1 MQRFLFSPALRY
13 PKKELLEPIMS
24 KKKKSI
30 GVFDSGFGGLTIL
43 RGLVKELPEYNYT
56 YLGDTARTPYGS
68 RSQEV
73 IYEFTRQAVD
83 FLFSKDCDLV
93 ILACNTAS
101 SEALRRIQQEYLP
114 NFHPNKKVLGV
125 IIPAA
130 EAAVTKTRNQ
140 KIGVIATEQ
149 TVASKAFV
157 RELRKLDPK
166 IQIFQNP
173 CPLLVPI
180 VEAGEHRGEVVGAV
194 LQKYLTPLLKKKI
207 DALILGCTHYGI
219 LEKKIRDIV
228 GKDIAIISETSVV
241 ARKLRDYLKRH
252 PEIETKI
259 DKNHTRT
266 FYSTDRTEK
275 FQRLGSQFFGQ
286 KITVKKASLG

>member
-1 MQRFLFSPALRY
+1 
-13 PKKELLEPIMS
+13 MS
-24 KKKKSI
+24 QKKKSI

-43 RGLVKELPEYNYT
+43 RGLVKELPEYNYI

-101 SEALRRIQQEYLP
+101 SEALRRIQQDYLP
-114 NFHPNKKVLGV
+114 KFHPKKKVLGV

-130 EAAVTKTRNQ
+130 EVAVTKTRNQ

-157 RELRKLDPK
+157 RELGKLDPTVSV
-166 IQIFQNP
+166 FQNA

-180 VEAGEHRGEVVGAV
+180 VEAGEQQSKITDIA
-194 LQKYLTPLLKKKI
+194 LQKYLAPLLKKKI
-207 DALILGCTHYGI
+207 DTLILGCTHYGI
-219 LEKKIRDIV
+219 LEKKIRTLV
-228 GKDIAIISETSVV
+228 GKKITVISEASVV
-241 ARKLRDYLKRH
+241 AKKLRDYLKRH
-252 PEIETKI
+252 SEIETKLG
-259 DKNHTRT
+259 KNHTHT

>member
-1 MQRFLFSPALRY
+1 MA
-13 PKKELLEPIMS
+13 

-43 RGLVKELPEYNYT
+43 RGLVKELPEYDYL

-83 FLFSKDCDLV
+83 FLFEKNCDLV

-114 NFHPNKKVLGV
+114 KFHPDKKVLGV

-130 EAAVTKTRNQ
+130 ETAVEKTRSG
-140 KIGVIATEQ
+140 KVGVIATEQ
-149 TVASKAFV
+149 TVASQAFV
-157 RELRKLDPK
+157 RELHKLDPK
-166 IQIFQNP
+166 IQAFQNP

-180 VEAGEHRGEVVGAV
+180 VESGEHRGEIADIA
-194 LQKYLTPLLKKKI
+194 LRQYLSPLLKKRI
-207 DALILGCTHYGI
+207 DTLILGCTHYGI
-219 LEKKIRDIV
+219 LEKKIRTVV
-228 GKDIAIISETSVV
+228 GKDVAIISEASVV
-241 ARKLRDYLKRH
+241 ARSLRNYLKRH
-252 PEIETKI
+252 PEMETRLG
-259 DKNHTRT
+259 KNHART

-275 FQRLGSQFFGQ
+275 FERLGSQFFGQ
-286 KITVKKASLG
+286 NITVKKAILSEA